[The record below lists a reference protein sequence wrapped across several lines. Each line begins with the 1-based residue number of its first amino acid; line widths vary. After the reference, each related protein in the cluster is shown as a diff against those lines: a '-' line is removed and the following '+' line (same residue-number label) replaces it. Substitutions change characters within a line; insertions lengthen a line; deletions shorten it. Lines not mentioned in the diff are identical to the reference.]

1 MMNQNNLKR
10 YVQRTLL
17 LRFIIA
23 GVIIALFVAAI
34 SYTLERDRFTRSL
47 AKRIADNA
55 ALITATRNQIGSLS
69 NEQRTAQLNQTMKQI
84 IDGLGEQRLQGDHFI
99 LLRFFDQDKKLQ
111 ASSQEQGESPY
122 RQLLETVEPLPPSF
136 PKPDEEWFQ
145 IIRFDGQ
152 LVVHVV
158 TYLMNFEGMEHSW
171 FEGFYV
177 LSDTTRAALRGR
189 LLRAVLIA
197 FSIVLLTIA
206 TVYPLVMSLADKL
219 SRLSHSLMQANMETL
234 QVLGSAIAKRDSD
247 TNAHNYRVTII
258 AVRLAEVVGLS
269 RRDIR
274 GLIKGAFLHD
284 VGKIGIRDDILLKP
298 GKLDEDEYRVMK
310 THVDHGIEIV
320 ARSRWLSDALEVVHG
335 HHEQITGK
343 GYPDALAGDDIPI
356 GARIFAIVDVFDAL
370 TSRRPYKEPF
380 SFEKTMMILEQDSGT
395 HFDATLIEA
404 FKTIAEDIYTHI
416 APMEEG
422 LEEELDKILKKYF
435 AGGKE
440 NLDDLHLI

>member
-1 MMNQNNLKR
+1 MNQNNLKR
-10 YVQRTLL
+10 YVQKTLL

-23 GVIIALFVAAI
+23 GIVIALLVAAI

-47 AKRIADNA
+47 AKRVADNA

-320 ARSRWLSDALEVVHG
+320 SRSRWLSDALEVVHG

-440 NLDDLHLI
+440 DLDDLHLI

>member
-1 MMNQNNLKR
+1 MNQNNLKR
-10 YVQRTLL
+10 YVQKTLL

-23 GVIIALFVAAI
+23 GIVIALLVAAI

-47 AKRIADNA
+47 AKRVADNA

-197 FSIVLLTIA
+197 FTIVLLTIA
-206 TVYPLVMSLADKL
+206 TVYPLVMSLTNKL

-440 NLDDLHLI
+440 DLDDLHLI

>member
-1 MMNQNNLKR
+1 MNQNNLKR
-10 YVQRTLL
+10 YVQKTLL

-23 GVIIALFVAAI
+23 GIVIALLVAAI

-47 AKRIADNA
+47 AKRVADNA

-440 NLDDLHLI
+440 DLDDLHLI